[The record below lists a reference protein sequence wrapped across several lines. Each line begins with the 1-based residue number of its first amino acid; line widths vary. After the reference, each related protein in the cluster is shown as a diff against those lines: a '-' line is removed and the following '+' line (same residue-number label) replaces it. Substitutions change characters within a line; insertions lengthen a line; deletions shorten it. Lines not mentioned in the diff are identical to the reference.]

1 MSFINNREED
11 TIPNLRN
18 SLPTGI
24 CTVISSMLGNV
35 QEGTVQYVQSRI
47 GNVSTER
54 LHKLLPSELTKTKT
68 CSSALF
74 NTTRTA

>member
-1 MSFINNREED
+1 MTFFNNREEG

-24 CTVISSMLGNV
+24 CTVMYK
-35 QEGTVQYVQSRI
+35 VQYVQSRI

-68 CSSALF
+68 CSSALY
-74 NTTRTA
+74 NTTRTD